1 MSETSSSN
9 QPTEHFSV
17 AALPGHWYAVCLS
30 RDLRSKPLSRTLM
43 GQPLVLFR
51 DDKGAAAALLDRCPH
66 RNVPLSLGRLQAGNL
81 QCAYHGWTFSG
92 DGRCLQVPGLCRED
106 RGQGMHALSFAVREQ
121 QGLVF
126 VWAEQGGAPVGEPY
140 TIPTVGERGY
150 LSVWEV
156 VDAKASVHA
165 VIENA
170 LDVPHTAFLHRGLFR
185 GNSERN
191 RITARVTRTDSMVQA
206 EYIGEPRPAGL
217 VGWLLAPGGGT
228 VTHFD
233 RFLLPS
239 IAQVEYRLGES
250 NHILV
255 TAFCT
260 PVSDFVTRI
269 HAVVSL
275 KLRVPAW
282 LLRPFLTPVALG
294 IFRQDARILAAQTD
308 SIQRFGGER
317 FASTEI
323 DVLGQQVWRL
333 MRKAEMGQTGAE
345 ADEDWQREV
354 ELEV

>member
-1 MSETSSSN
+1 ME
-9 QPTEHFSV
+9 
-17 AALPGHWYAVCLS
+17 G
-30 RDLRSKPLSRTLM
+30 
-43 GQPLVLFR
+43 
-51 DDKGAAAALLDRCPH
+51 
-66 RNVPLSLGRLQAGNL
+66 GRL
-81 QCAYHGWTFSG
+81 QCAYHGWQFSG
-92 DGRCLQVPGLCRED
+92 DGRCLEVPGLCSED
-106 RGQGMHALSFAVREQ
+106 RGTGAHATSFAAREQ
-121 QGLVF
+121 QGIVF
-126 VWAEQGGAPVGEPY
+126 VWSEPDVEPDGTPY
-140 TIPTVGERGY
+140 ELSTVGERGY
-150 LSVWEV
+150 LTVREV
-156 VDAKASVHA
+156 VEAKAPVHA

-191 RITARVTRTDSMVQA
+191 RITARVTRTDSMIQA

-233 RFLLPS
+233 RFRLPS
-239 IAQVEYRLGES
+239 VAQVEYRLGDA

-260 PVSDFVTRI
+260 PVSEFLTHI

-282 LLRPFLTPVALG
+282 LLRPFLTPIAMG

-308 SIQRFGGER
+308 AIQRFGGER

-323 DVLGQQVWRL
+323 DVLGQQIWRM
-333 MRKAEMGQTGAE
+333 MRKSELGQDVNE
-345 ADEDWQREV
+345 DENLWEREII
-354 ELEV
+354 LEV

>member
-1 MSETSSSN
+1 M
-9 QPTEHFSV
+9 
-17 AALPGHWYAVCLS
+17 GLS
-30 RDLRSKPLSRTLM
+30 
-43 GQPLVLFR
+43 LVLFR
-51 DDKGAAAALLDRCPH
+51 DGDGRASVLLDRCPH
-66 RNVPLSLGRLQAGNL
+66 RNVPLSLGRIADGNL
-81 QCAYHGWTFSG
+81 QCAYHGWQFSG
-92 DGRCLQVPGLCRED
+92 DGRCQQVPGLCSQD
-106 RGQGMHALSFAVREQ
+106 KGRGQRATHFAVREQ
-121 QGLVF
+121 QGLVW
-126 VWAEQGGAPVGEPY
+126 VYGVPEMQPDSEPY
-140 TIPTVGERGY
+140 ELSTVGERGY
-150 LSVWEV
+150 LTVHEV
-156 VDAKASVHA
+156 VDAPAPLHA

-191 RITARVTRTDSMVQA
+191 RITAKVTRSATQVQA

-228 VTHFD
+228 VIHYD

-239 IAQVEYRLGES
+239 IAQVEYRLGEA

-275 KLRVPAW
+275 RLRLPAW
-282 LLRPFLTPVALG
+282 LLRPVLTPVALG

-308 SIQRFGGER
+308 SVKRFGGEL

-333 MRKAEMGQTGAE
+333 MRRAELGHGE
-345 ADEDWQREV
+345 EPEPEDWSREIS
-354 ELEV
+354 LEV

>member
-1 MSETSSSN
+1 M
-9 QPTEHFSV
+9 
-17 AALPGHWYAVCLS
+17 
-30 RDLRSKPLSRTLM
+30 LM
-43 GQPLVLFR
+43 GTPLVLFR
-51 DDKGAAAALLDRCPH
+51 DDQGRVAALLDRCPH
-66 RNVPLSLGRLQAGNL
+66 RNVPLSLGQMEGGNL
-81 QCAYHGWTFSG
+81 QCAYHGWQFSR
-92 DGRCLQVPGLCRED
+92 DGRCHEVPGLCGED
-106 RGQGMHALSFAVREQ
+106 RGTGAHALSFAVREQ

-126 VWAEQGGAPVGEPY
+126 VWAEPDVEPVGSPY
-140 TIPTVGERGY
+140 ELPTVGERGY

-156 VDAKASVHA
+156 VEAKASVHA

-185 GNSERN
+185 GNSDRN
-191 RITARVTRTDSMVQA
+191 RITARVTRTNSMVQA

-239 IAQVEYRLGES
+239 VAQVEYRLGDA

-260 PVSDFVTRI
+260 PVSEFLTRI

-294 IFRQDARILAAQTD
+294 IFRQDARVLAAQTD
-308 SIQRFGGER
+308 NIQRFGGER

-323 DVLGQQVWRL
+323 DVLGQQIWRM
-333 MRKAEMGQTGAE
+333 MRKAELGQDASND
-345 ADEDWQREV
+345 DEVWEREIV
-354 ELEV
+354 LEV